1 MRWKILWIG
10 LRTHQAH
17 KKKRIVNT
25 NTQKQRN
32 YSKRNIQRK
41 LGGKMNKPSVKNCRI
56 TSGSAKYVKLGSRK
70 EQREKEGQL
79 RKMAKKSN
87 DPKCP

>member
-1 MRWKILWIG
+1 MENTLDRIKN
-10 LRTHQAH
+10 TSSTQEETNSKH
-17 KKKRIVNT
+17 KYTEIE
-25 NTQKQRN
+25 N

-41 LGGKMNKPSVKNCRI
+41 LGEKMNKPSVKNCRI

-70 EQREKEGQL
+70 LQREKEGQL

-87 DPKCP
+87 GPKCP

>member
-25 NTQKQRN
+25 NTQKQRT
-32 YSKRNIQRK
+32 IQNEIYRENQGK
-41 LGGKMNKPSVKNCRI
+41 KMNKPSVKNCRI